1 MARTDIKELDLFI
14 ENKMKALK
22 MPGLTVAIRGPE
34 GVIFEKGYG
43 VRDREMSVAPD
54 ENTICLP
61 AIEANILVG
70 RSISTSP
77 VMNIYHAITSETNPT
92 ISFCFRYSYPFMPSP
107 AKR

>member
-43 VRDREMSVAPD
+43 VRDRETPVWPWVANGSAGFGTTAP
-54 ENTICLP
+54 T
-61 AIEANILVG
+61 
-70 RSISTSP
+70 TS
-77 VMNIYHAITSETNPT
+77 S
-92 ISFCFRYSYPFMPSP
+92 C
-107 AKR
+107 

>member
-54 ENTICLP
+54 ENTICGIASMGKSLS
-61 AIEANILVG
+61 L
-70 RSISTSP
+70 STYRIFIFP
-77 VMNIYHAITSETNPT
+77 EIPT
-92 ISFCFRYSYPFMPSP
+92 AM
-107 AKR
+107 